1 MALGFSDEVGGSLR
15 DPRFVLTCMHSVP
28 VTVVALV
35 ILVFV
40 FPKQLSREPVAN
52 RAAESFSQRL
62 KRFDILGGILLLAV
76 TVPLTTALQQAAQGI
91 KFSSVLV
98 WPLLLVACLA
108 LLGFLSWQWYITTKR
123 QFPEPVLPWRFLQNR
138 ACVGIML

>member
-1 MALGFSDEVGGSLR
+1 MDLLDQVSTPSTDLGRASANLY
-15 DPRFVLTCMHSVP
+15 SVP
-28 VTVVALV
+28 VTAVALIV
-35 ILVFV
+35 IFLA

-52 RAAESFSQRL
+52 RAAESLVQRL
-62 KRFDILGGILLLAV
+62 KRFDILGGVLLLGI

-91 KFSSVLV
+91 TFGSVFV
-98 WPLLLVACLA
+98 WPLLLVAGLS

-123 QFPEPVLPWRFLQNR
+123 RFPEPVLPWRFLQNR